1 MTPSDKKIRTQNW
14 LLPLLVFLIFSII
27 LSCMLYNEV
36 VNNQAR
42 VRTLAE
48 LNAATYA
55 ERMTSELA
63 QGIAVTDS
71 LQGILIS
78 GDGHVRNFH
87 QVAASFMTSSLQS
100 IQLAPNGV
108 VTDIYPEA
116 GNEAGPIDLINDEKT
131 RAISRYGRDNDLTIM
146 QGPFPLLQG
155 GTGIAVKNPVY
166 LKDSNGEKYFWG
178 FTIAIIRVP
187 DIFADSAQAL
197 TDFGYEYRLSKTV
210 SPLTPEYTEVYSS
223 GAVLTDPAVYCFK
236 VGCCSYKLEVMPS
249 DGWNSDSQ
257 VPILFICGFFINLL
271 LSSLI
276 YAILILR
283 ERHETLKTLS
293 VTDPLTG
300 LLNRHGFD
308 EAWTRFMKAHPETP
322 CVGIQLD
329 IDDFKFINDIYG
341 HAAGDLALQEL
352 AGSLQRA
359 FPENAILSRSGGDE
373 FSVILTGTTC
383 QDSVSRIE
391 AFTFIPRSFKYS
403 GTDHPFH
410 ISLGYAGYPK
420 DSTDPSVL
428 LKNADIALYEV
439 KLRGKHSCLPYRQG
453 FHSPKRHRLGFALR
467 DISQNLPGAFLIY
480 KADPQDDHI
489 LYANQELIRYAGCK
503 DMDEFLTYSGHSF
516 RGLIR
521 PDEQALVEKS
531 IWDQIHSKANGTN
544 DYVQFHFVKKDGS
557 CHPVLD
563 HGRIVEN
570 TYFGTIFYVLIM
582 DCALLDTHYNN

>member
-14 LLPLLVFLIFSII
+14 LLPLLVFLIFSIMH
-27 LSCMLYNEV
+27 SCILYNEFV
-36 VNNQAR
+36 DNQAR
-42 VRTLAE
+42 VRALAE
-48 LNAATYA
+48 LNAMTYA
-55 ERMTSELA
+55 ERITSELA
-63 QGIAVTDS
+63 QGIAVTNS

-78 GDGHVRNFH
+78 EDGHIRNFH
-87 QVAASFMTSSLQS
+87 QVAASFMTSSFQS

-116 GNEAGPIDLINDEKT
+116 GNEAGKIDLINDEK
-131 RAISRYGRDNDLTIM
+131 RGAISRYGRDNDLTIM

-155 GTGIAVKNPVY
+155 GTGIAVRNPVY

-178 FTIAIIRVP
+178 FTIVIIRVP
-187 DIFADSAQAL
+187 DIFADSVQAL
-197 TDFGYEYRLSKTV
+197 TNFGYEYRLSKTV

-249 DGWNSDSQ
+249 DGWNSGSHA
-257 VPILFICGFFINLL
+257 PILFICGFFINLL
-271 LSSLI
+271 LSSLT

-308 EAWTRFMKAHPETP
+308 EAWTRVLKAHPETP
-322 CVGIQLD
+322 CVGIHLD

-352 AGSLQRA
+352 AESLQRS

-383 QDSVSRIE
+383 QDSASRIE

-403 GTDHPFH
+403 GTDHPFY

-453 FHSPKRHRLGFALR
+453 FHSQKRLRLGFALR

-503 DMDEFLTYSGHSF
+503 DMDEFLAYSGHSF

-531 IWDQIHSKANGTN
+531 IWDQIHSKANGSN

>member
-352 AGSLQRA
+352 AGSLQRS

-383 QDSVSRIE
+383 QDSASRIE
-391 AFTFIPRSFKYS
+391 AFTFIPRSFKYN
-403 GTDHPFH
+403 GIDHPFH

-453 FHSPKRHRLGFALR
+453 FHSQKRHRLGFALR

-531 IWDQIHSKANGTN
+531 IWDHILKQTEPMIMSSSILSKRTAPAIR
-544 DYVQFHFVKKDGS
+544 FW
-557 CHPVLD
+557 
-563 HGRIVEN
+563 
-570 TYFGTIFYVLIM
+570 IM
-582 DCALLDTHYNN
+582 GALLRILTLELYFMY

>member
-1 MTPSDKKIRTQNW
+1 MTPSDKKVRTQNW
-14 LLPLLVFLIFSII
+14 LLPLLVFLIFSIMH
-27 LSCMLYNEV
+27 SCILYNEFV
-36 VNNQAR
+36 DNQAR
-42 VRTLAE
+42 VRALAE
-48 LNAATYA
+48 LNAMTYA
-55 ERMTSELA
+55 ERITSELA
-63 QGIAVTDS
+63 QGIAVTNS

-78 GDGHVRNFH
+78 EDGHIRNFH
-87 QVAASFMTSSLQS
+87 QVAASFMTSSFQS

-116 GNEAGPIDLINDEKT
+116 GNEAGKIDLINDEK
-131 RAISRYGRDNDLTIM
+131 RGAISRYGRDNDLTIM

-155 GTGIAVKNPVY
+155 GTGIAVRNPVY

-178 FTIAIIRVP
+178 FTIVIIRVP
-187 DIFADSAQAL
+187 DIFADSVQAL
-197 TDFGYEYRLSKTV
+197 TNFGYEYRLSKTV

-249 DGWNSDSQ
+249 DGWNSGSHA
-257 VPILFICGFFINLL
+257 PILFICGFFINLL
-271 LSSLI
+271 LSSLT

-308 EAWTRFMKAHPETP
+308 EAWTRVLKAHPETP
-322 CVGIQLD
+322 CVGIHLD

-352 AGSLQRA
+352 AESLQRS

-383 QDSVSRIE
+383 QDSASRIE

-403 GTDHPFH
+403 GTDHPFY

-453 FHSPKRHRLGFALR
+453 FHSQKRLRLGFALR

-503 DMDEFLTYSGHSF
+503 DMDEFLAYSGHSF

>member
-1 MTPSDKKIRTQNW
+1 MTPSDKKVRTQNW
-14 LLPLLVFLIFSII
+14 LLPLLVFLIFSIMH
-27 LSCMLYNEV
+27 SCILYNEFV
-36 VNNQAR
+36 DNQAR
-42 VRTLAE
+42 VRALAE
-48 LNAATYA
+48 LNAMTYA
-55 ERMTSELA
+55 ERITSELA
-63 QGIAVTDS
+63 QGIAVTNS

-78 GDGHVRNFH
+78 EDGHIRNFH
-87 QVAASFMTSSLQS
+87 QVAASFMTSSFQS

-116 GNEAGPIDLINDEKT
+116 GNEAGKIDLINDEK
-131 RAISRYGRDNDLTIM
+131 RGAISRYGRDNDLTIM

-155 GTGIAVKNPVY
+155 GTGIAVRNPVY

-178 FTIAIIRVP
+178 FTIVIIRVP
-187 DIFADSAQAL
+187 DIFADSVQAL
-197 TDFGYEYRLSKTV
+197 TNFGYEYRLSKTV

-249 DGWNSDSQ
+249 DGWNSGSHA
-257 VPILFICGFFINLL
+257 PILFICGFFINLL
-271 LSSLI
+271 LSSLT

-308 EAWTRFMKAHPETP
+308 EAWTRVLKAHPETP
-322 CVGIQLD
+322 CVGIHLD

-352 AGSLQRA
+352 AESLQRS

-383 QDSVSRIE
+383 QDSASRIE

-403 GTDHPFH
+403 GTDHPFY

-453 FHSPKRHRLGFALR
+453 FHSQKRLRLGFALR

-503 DMDEFLTYSGHSF
+503 DMDEFLAYSGHSF

-531 IWDQIHSKANGTN
+531 IWDQIHSKANGPN

>member
-383 QDSVSRIE
+383 QDSASRIE
-391 AFTFIPRSFKYS
+391 AFTFIPRSFKYN
-403 GTDHPFH
+403 GIDHPFH

-453 FHSPKRHRLGFALR
+453 FHSQKRHRLGFALR

-582 DCALLDTHYNN
+582 ACALLDTHYNN